1 MKLIIIEANQKFIES
16 AGSVIKVFINK
27 IGVFF
32 YFEKKPHT
40 SLIPKRKFS
49 QINCESIYQ
58 SKPRQNYELLTLNT
72 VEPSLWDFCLSL
84 FLESPPDE
92 FGRT

>member
-32 YFEKKPHT
+32 YFKKNRIPH
-40 SLIPKRKFS
+40 
-49 QINCESIYQ
+49 
-58 SKPRQNYELLTLNT
+58 
-72 VEPSLWDFCLSL
+72 
-84 FLESPPDE
+84 
-92 FGRT
+92 